1 MNKVYYLNIN
11 KKNFGP
17 FSKEDIFSKISNGE
31 LNDDSLIY
39 TKGEKAWDFL
49 KNIDYFNEALKGVGK
64 NNIKR
69 WFVHKN
75 GENKGPYSI
84 SELLVQIEK
93 GVFDLNDFAWSKGFD
108 KWIPLKSLDGIN
120 STNLN
125 SLEETNV
132 SKIAPNPISEPK
144 ESEFVNTKSN
154 NKIILVPELVFG
166 ACLMIFALLN
176 KNQLYSL
183 YLFSTASF
191 FLCLYAFTNLIYKR
205 KKKQ

>member
-31 LNDDSLIY
+31 LNEDSLIY
-39 TKGEKAWDFL
+39 VKGEKSWDFL
-49 KNIDYFNEALKGVGK
+49 KNIEFFKEALKGIEK

-84 SELLVQIEK
+84 SELLLHIEK
-93 GVFDLNDFAWSKGFD
+93 GIFDLNDFAWSKGFD
-108 KWIPLKSLDGIN
+108 TWIPLKSLDGIN
-120 STNLN
+120 AQNVN

-132 SKIAPNPISEPK
+132 SKIAPSTTKDN
-144 ESEFVNTKSN
+144 EFVNIK
-154 NKIILVPELVFG
+154 KKLKFILIPELLFG
-166 ACLMIFALLN
+166 ICLMVFALLSKN
-176 KNQLYSL
+176 KLYSL
-183 YLFSTASF
+183 YLFGAASM